1 MNTYYKNLLSLRSPD
16 FNFTSEQINFLK
28 SNNDDIIL
36 RAIPGSGKTTL
47 LAYKVKQLILE
58 NPSISK
64 IQCISYTN
72 VTVND
77 LEKKCEEAL
86 TDEQFKKVEFSTFH
100 SFCLEHIIKPFGHLY
115 YYNGSRI
122 YQELFNWEAYGSKLI
137 ESLASIPC
145 ANGCK
150 YEDIKYIKNNDLKCS
165 DCKSKR
171 NYIFDLEKNQK
182 KIDYNI
188 YVDENCLFDVKRT
201 KKQFVISKPEK
212 RREVYLSTYFSF
224 LRQNNLIDFNLLL
237 YFSLRLVHENTFV
250 REVINSSFDYIC
262 IDEFQDISDLQYKI
276 INLLINSKATKD
288 TNPHWIF
295 IGDPNQSIYG
305 FAGAKMDCMYQMRS
319 LIGSTKEIQLKKSF
333 RCSKKVFEG
342 ARNIYNSNLDKFIK
356 SLSDYKSEDFLNF
369 LEYLKVDPEVESN
382 HDNGSIKYVPE
393 AALLD
398 GVCFIGTDRFDSLET
413 YNKYKPFDNEY
424 SHFENL
430 LENYK
435 TKFGYKYINLFTHY
449 LIVKYNF
456 TNSIGEFQSSLSD
469 YIYSFEKLISEELLI
484 EKRLLKKNDY
494 CLSLDDTLDDD
505 VDLFSEY
512 CKFHKRIDSYL
523 EIQGATTIN
532 RVKDWSVK
540 LNHDV
545 AYDAKI
551 NFGQFIEYLRKL
563 KKNVSSIEIKY
574 LHKIKGLQYEEVIL
588 KTDKIPYRTS
598 KKDNQTECAGDWID
612 LLLNKDDQCQKLDE
626 DQIFQCIEELN
637 KIYVMITRSKS
648 NVSIISDKS
657 VFLPDVF

>member
-1 MNTYYKNLLSLRSPD
+1 MNTYYKNLLSLGSPD
-16 FNFTSEQINFLK
+16 FNFTTEQIDFLK
-28 SNNDDIIL
+28 KNNDDIIL

-58 NPSISK
+58 NPAISK

-77 LEKKCEEAL
+77 LEKKCESIL

-100 SFCLEHIIKPFGHLY
+100 SFCLEHIIKPFRHLY
-115 YYNGSRI
+115 YNKGSRI
-122 YQELFNWEAYGSKLI
+122 YQKLFNWEEHGKGLI
-137 ESLASIPC
+137 SDLEGISC
-145 ANGCK
+145 KNGCF
-150 YEDIKYIKNNDLKCS
+150 YQDQWNRCA
-165 DCKSKR
+165 DCKKKSGFI
-171 NYIFDLEKNQK
+171 YSLEKNQK
-182 KIDYNI
+182 RIDYNI
-188 YVDENCLFDVKRT
+188 YVNEDGLFDTLKIKR
-201 KKQFVISKPEK
+201 KYLESKPGK
-212 RREVYLSTYFSF
+212 NREEYLTTYFSY
-224 LRQNNLIDFNLLL
+224 LRKNNLIDFNLLL
-237 YFSLRLVHENTFV
+237 YFSLRLVQENIFV

-276 INLLINSKATKD
+276 INLLINSKTTKD
-288 TNPHWIF
+288 ANPHWVF

-319 LIGSTKEIQLKKSF
+319 LIGSAKEIQLKKSF

-356 SLSDYKSEDFLNF
+356 SLSDYKSKDFLNF
-369 LEYLKVDPEVESN
+369 LEYLKIDSEVESN
-382 HDNGSIKYVPE
+382 HDNGTIKYVPE
-393 AALLD
+393 ATLLD

-430 LENYK
+430 LESYK
-435 TKFGYKYINLFTHY
+435 TKFGYKYINLFTQY

-456 TNSIGEFQSSLSD
+456 SNSIGGFQSSLSE
-469 YIYSFEKLISEELLI
+469 YIYFFEKLISEELLI

-494 CLSLDDTLDDD
+494 CLSLEDTLDDD
-505 VDLFSEY
+505 VDLFIEY
-512 CKFHKRIDSYL
+512 CKFHKRIDSFL
-523 EIQGATTIN
+523 EIQGATTFD
-532 RVKDWSVK
+532 RVKDWSFK

-588 KTDKIPYRTS
+588 KTDKIPYRIS
-598 KKDNQTECAGDWID
+598 KKDNQAKCAGDWID
-612 LLLNKDDQCQKLDE
+612 LLLNEDDQCQKLDE
-626 DQIFQCIEELN
+626 DEIFQCIEELN

-648 NVSIISDKS
+648 DVSIISDKS
-657 VFLPDVF
+657 VFLSAEF